1 MTRDHQGRRHGR
13 QLAVIGLA
21 ALFGSVVLLWSW
33 NTVAV
38 DLLGLKPMM
47 FKHAFAIQ
55 LLFLS
60 TAFVFLLPR
69 RFMGDLKQ

>member
-1 MTRDHQGRRHGR
+1 MTHNHQGRRHGK

-21 ALFGSVVLLWSW
+21 TMLGSIVLLWSW

-47 FKHAFAIQ
+47 FKHALAIQ

-60 TAFVFLLPR
+60 TAFVLLLPR
-69 RFMGDLKQ
+69 KLSGQNAQ